1 MMTVIRSSESDNWKD
16 AVVEWDIDDCEED
29 LSCSSECVCG
39 KENIKYLYTIRNR
52 YSGRIL
58 YPIGSSCINKFGRE
72 DLRDATS
79 LIESQ
84 FKLLHAVEEGRYLS
98 LSSELFSRNYCVGYM
113 KKAHLIQN
121 IMIMMEKMIMNL
133 C

>member
-1 MMTVIRSSESDNWKD
+1 MENSYYKNLMMTVIRSSESDNWKD

-39 KENIKYLYTIRNR
+39 KEKEDICRCLLN
-52 YSGRIL
+52 
-58 YPIGSSCINKFGRE
+58 CFRE
-72 DLRDATS
+72 
-79 LIESQ
+79 
-84 FKLLHAVEEGRYLS
+84 
-98 LSSELFSRNYCVGYM
+98 NYCVGYM

>member
-52 YSGRIL
+52 G
-58 YPIGSSCINKFGRE
+58 
-72 DLRDATS
+72 
-79 LIESQ
+79 
-84 FKLLHAVEEGRYLS
+84 FKRCHFFNRKSV
-98 LSSELFSRNYCVGYM
+98 
-113 KKAHLIQN
+113 
-121 IMIMMEKMIMNL
+121 
-133 C
+133 